1 MGLLQESKAI
11 FYHPLENSTESLK
24 GQSWT
29 ESTTTFVSGKVST
42 ALGPTETSDITF
54 GVEAEFLVG
63 TASNISIAGLSETKF
78 VVAYRDQSDANH
90 GTAKIGSVSVL
101 GITFGTE
108 AEFRGT
114 AAQWTSVTRLSA
126 TTFVV
131 AYRDEVTSAGTA
143 KLGTV
148 SGTNITFGAQAEFH
162 GSSSISYT
170 SATALTS
177 TTFVVAYRDNGT
189 GDGKANVGTVSGTS
203 ITFGAT
209 ATFLSSSAFELSAS
223 ALVSAPGTLDATKF
237 VVVYRDVSASSSGTA
252 RVGTVS
258 GTDITFGAANQYRTG
273 NGAFFNS
280 VSALAATKFVV
291 GYRDFPVSHGKVKIG
306 TVSGTDITFGPETE
320 FQSTGGGAFDIS
332 VVALNAKTFVAAY
345 RDNGDVN
352 HGTIRVGQ
360 VSGVTATFGSET
372 EFLNADGA
380 TFIAAARL
388 NVFDFAVAYQDG
400 DDASHGTAKAGVLFS
415 GASVTASMPAAYDSA
430 VGAEK
435 ITFAGWFKKP
445 SVQS

>member
-1 MGLLQESKAI
+1 MALLQEDKAV
-11 FYHPLENSTESLK
+11 FYHPLENSTETLK
-24 GQSWT
+24 GDSWT
-29 ESTTTFVSGKVST
+29 ESTTTFVPGKVAT
-42 ALGPTETSDITF
+42 GLGPTETSDITF
-54 GVEAEFLVG
+54 GVEEEFLVG
-63 TASNISIAGLSETKF
+63 TASNISIAGLSETTF

-90 GTAKIGSVSVL
+90 GTAKIGTVSVL

-108 AEFRGT
+108 TEFQGT
-114 AAQWTSVTRLSA
+114 AVQWNSVTRLSA

-131 AYRDEVTSAGTA
+131 AYRDEVGVAGAA
-143 KLGTV
+143 KFGTV
-148 SGTNITFGAQAEFH
+148 SGTSITFGAQADFI
-162 GSSSISYT
+162 GSSITYT
-170 SATALTS
+170 SVTALTS

-189 GDGKANVGTVSGTS
+189 SFGKTNVGTVSGTS

-209 ATFLSSSAFELSAS
+209 ATFLSGSAFELSAS

-258 GTDITFGAANQYRTG
+258 GTNITFGAANQYRSG

-280 VSALAATKFVV
+280 VSVLFATKFVV

-306 TVSGTDITFGPETE
+306 TVSGTDITFGAETE
-320 FQSTGGGAFDIS
+320 FQSTVGGSFDIS
-332 VVALNAKTFVAAY
+332 VVALNAKTFVVAY
-345 RDNGDVN
+345 RDNGDSD

-360 VSGVTATFGSET
+360 VSGVTATFGPET
-372 EFLNADGA
+372 EFLSTGSAG
-380 TFIAAARL
+380 FISAARL

-400 DDASHGTAKAGVLFS
+400 DDANHGTAKAGVLFS
-415 GASVTASMPAAYDSA
+415 GASVTGLSASYATVA
-430 VGAEK
+430 GATK
-435 ITFAGWFKKP
+435 VTFAGWFKKP